1 MADSP
6 AYQRFF
12 AELKRRKVFRVA
24 AVYGGTGFVV
34 LQVADLLAQSMELPS
49 IVLKITT
56 FVVLLGFPIAMVLA
70 WAFELTPEGVKRTD
84 AADAEEITAIV
95 SHRPAVA
102 GRRASSRFSG
112 SGAPYRCLVGRTKHR
127 ARHRGT
133 CPTWRAGTRVAKR
146 ERRRGPATRLRRP

>member
-70 WAFELTPEGVKRTD
+70 WALELTPEGVKRTD
-84 AADAEEITAIV
+84 PSDA
-95 SHRPAVA
+95 
-102 GRRASSRFSG
+102 G
-112 SGAPYRCLVGRTKHR
+112 
-127 ARHRGT
+127 
-133 CPTWRAGTRVAKR
+133 
-146 ERRRGPATRLRRP
+146 